1 MARRRALV
9 SLAVVG
15 VVALVALSGPDE
27 PRPRTPPRIA
37 RAELAERF
45 PRWRGLL
52 QSYLRIDTTNPPG
65 AEARAFP
72 LLQGALSEVGLTSTI
87 TAMPDGRGNVWARL
101 AAPSPD
107 PGAGALILIHHIDVV
122 PVERA
127 SWSVDPFSG
136 IEKDGK
142 VWGRGAID
150 IKHLG
155 VLQLAALERLV
166 KARERLRRDV
176 VFLAVSDEEHGGT
189 GAQRA
194 VEENLTVWKAEYILD
209 EGGFAVRSFMN
220 DRDLVVI
227 ATTQKRITK
236 LKLTAHGEAGHGSR
250 PIPNG
255 GPDVLRRALDHLADD
270 PPPVRLVPTVQAQL
284 ENLGAVAGHPRQLL
298 LERIAWPGVLWAL
311 EGRLT
316 QDKNL
321 NPSLRDTMALTIL
334 SAGQKDNVI
343 PAEASATFDV
353 RLLPDTNADD
363 FLAHVRRA
371 IGDLPVTAEL
381 LFPPLPALEASST
394 DDPLYHAIED
404 AMRAHEPEAVVSPW
418 LCVGATDSRFFVPK
432 GVKSFGF
439 DSVFVSKAQLDGI
452 HGHDEHLDVAELEQG
467 IVVYTEALER
477 FLLR

>member
-1 MARRRALV
+1 MLV
-9 SLAVVG
+9 YLG
-15 VVALVALSGPDE
+15 VVAVVAAVVARSGDE
-27 PRPRTPPRIA
+27 PSRPATPPRVQ

-52 QSYLRIDTTNPPG
+52 QGYLRIDTTNPPG
-65 AEARAFP
+65 SEARAFP
-72 LLQGALSEVGLTSTI
+72 LLQSALSELGLTSTV
-87 TAMPDGRGNVWARL
+87 TAMPGGRGNVWARL

-122 PVERA
+122 PVERG
-127 SWSVDPFSG
+127 SWSVDPFGG

-142 VWGRGAID
+142 LWGRGAID

-155 VLQLAALERLV
+155 VLQLAALDRLV

-176 VFLAVSDEEHGGT
+176 VFLAVSDEEHGGS
-189 GAQRA
+189 GAQLA
-194 VEENLTVWKAEYILD
+194 VERDLAAWNAEYILD

-220 DRDLVVI
+220 DRDLVVV

-255 GPDVLRRALDHLADD
+255 GPDVLRRALDRLADE
-270 PPPVRLVPTVQAQL
+270 PPPVRLVPTVVAQL
-284 ENLGAVAGHPRQLL
+284 ENLGAIAGFPRQVL
-298 LERIAWPGVLWAL
+298 LERITWPGVLWAL

-316 QDKNL
+316 RDKNL
-321 NPSLRDTMALTIL
+321 NPSLRDTMALTLL

-343 PAEASATFDV
+343 PAEATATFDV

-363 FLAHVRRA
+363 FLAHVKRV
-371 IGDLPVTAEL
+371 IGELPVTAEL
-381 LFPPLPALEASST
+381 VQAPLPALEASST

-404 AMRAHEPEAVVSPW
+404 AMRAHEPGAVVSPW
-418 LCVGATDSRFFVPK
+418 LCVGATDSRFFVPR

-439 DSVFVSKAQLDGI
+439 DSVFLSKAQLDGI
-452 HGHDEHLDVAELEQG
+452 HGHDEHLDVAELEKG